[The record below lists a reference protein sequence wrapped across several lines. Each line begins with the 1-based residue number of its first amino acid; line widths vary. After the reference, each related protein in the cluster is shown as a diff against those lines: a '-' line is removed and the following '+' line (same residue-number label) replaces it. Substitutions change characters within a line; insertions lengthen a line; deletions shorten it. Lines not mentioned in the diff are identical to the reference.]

1 MLRKR
6 LLTTFIALALLA
18 AGWFAGVKMANA
30 PFVPEGAT
38 YAL

>member
-6 LLTTFIALALLA
+6 LLITFIALVLLA
-18 AGWFAGVKMANA
+18 AGWFAGVQMANA
-30 PFVPEGAT
+30 PIVPKGAT

>member
-6 LLTTFIALALLA
+6 LVTTFIALALLA
-18 AGWFAGVKMANA
+18 TGWYAGVEMANA
-30 PFVPEGAT
+30 PIVPKAAT